1 MSIHQRAY
9 HLSASCQELLQ
20 SLDKYSNRLRG
31 RYSNC
36 QFHERLIHRLPSS
49 PFSLPSLPLLSS
61 PLSPPSPLL
70 PLLSPLS
77 SLPSLLHKAVTNH
90 ELLMGEHLNV
100 WSETEYTNAGEV
112 MQKVGKL
119 QQQDAKAR

>member
-49 PFSLPSLPLLSS
+49 PFSLPSLPLLS
-61 PLSPPSPLL
+61 
-70 PLLSPLS
+70 PLS
-77 SLPSLLHKAVTNH
+77 SLSSLLHKAVTNH